1 MRLSSWSIWGF
12 VFASHRNQTCL
23 FPFSCLNVDNNEA
36 LPLCVKLSLKKPIG
50 FPFGKKKI
58 NSDFHQCLPNLFSF
72 LHLVEQSLFSHLL
85 CVHSG
90 YMDEPEMSQ
99 SPKRIS
105 ECWRYVSKS
114 QVQGTNAIF
123 TTHMAL
129 STLQLNFLLK
139 RVPLINQQ
147 IQQVTN
153 QPN

>member
-1 MRLSSWSIWGF
+1 MDGDSLWQNSSPGFATVYMRYLIFFHYETLKSWSIWGF

-72 LHLVEQSLFSHLL
+72 LHLVEQSLFSHPL

-99 SPKRIS
+99 SPKCIS

-114 QVQGTNAIF
+114 
-123 TTHMAL
+123 
-129 STLQLNFLLK
+129 
-139 RVPLINQQ
+139 
-147 IQQVTN
+147 
-153 QPN
+153 